1 MTLSAAIRHAKLAKK
16 AKQRGRQLKAN
27 AEALQRRIDQDP
39 DRISLVV
46 QTRENMFGEGD
57 LENGYTLEQIA
68 APDAAIAAYTPEER
82 AAVLAQA
89 RACFKFEGKRRVVRV
104 SEADPRSARG
114 VPGRP
119 LPGRPLFFPR
129 GCALNQA
136 PVSRKVRRFEHDH
149 DAAAAP
155 HPLAKRA
162 DRRQRGHPHRCRSVR
177 RRVRRQLGDRHSVGA
192 RHDRRA
198 PA

>member
-68 APDAAIAAYTPEER
+68 AADAAIAAYTPEER

-104 SEADPRSARG
+104 SEADPRSARVRSRQATSRQATVFPPG
-114 VPGRP
+114 VRLESCPSFEEGA
-119 LPGRPLFFPR
+119 
-129 GCALNQA
+129 AL
-136 PVSRKVRRFEHDH
+136 
-149 DAAAAP
+149 
-155 HPLAKRA
+155 
-162 DRRQRGHPHRCRSVR
+162 
-177 RRVRRQLGDRHSVGA
+177 
-192 RHDRRA
+192 
-198 PA
+198 